1 MKYLDTNSECNFEII
16 DDLQF
21 SNLEDGFNY
30 LARLECQLW
39 TDGEIVKHLWTK
51 TSNCCETVQARLY
64 ITNFRR
70 HFGKTS
76 LLLTNSDLKQLR
88 ILMRGLDKNEAPI
101 AYMVQ
106 AFDGVQP

>member
-1 MKYLDTNSECNFEII
+1 MKYLDTDSECHFEII

-51 TSNCCETVQARLY
+51 TSNCCETV
-64 ITNFRR
+64 
-70 HFGKTS
+70 
-76 LLLTNSDLKQLR
+76 
-88 ILMRGLDKNEAPI
+88 
-101 AYMVQ
+101 
-106 AFDGVQP
+106 

>member
-39 TDGEIVKHLWTK
+39 TDGEIVKHL
-51 TSNCCETVQARLY
+51 
-64 ITNFRR
+64 
-70 HFGKTS
+70 
-76 LLLTNSDLKQLR
+76 
-88 ILMRGLDKNEAPI
+88 
-101 AYMVQ
+101 
-106 AFDGVQP
+106 

>member
-1 MKYLDTNSECNFEII
+1 MKYLDTDSECHIEII

-51 TSNCCETVQARLY
+51 TSNVVRR
-64 ITNFRR
+64 FRCD
-70 HFGKTS
+70 S
-76 LLLTNSDLKQLR
+76 ILR
-88 ILMRGLDKNEAPI
+88 ISDDILVRLH
-101 AYMVQ
+101 YC
-106 AFDGVQP
+106 